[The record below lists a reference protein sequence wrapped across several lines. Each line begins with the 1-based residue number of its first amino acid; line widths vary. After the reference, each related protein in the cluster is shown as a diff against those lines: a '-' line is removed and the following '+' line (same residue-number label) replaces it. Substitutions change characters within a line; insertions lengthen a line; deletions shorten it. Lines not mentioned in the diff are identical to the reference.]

1 VKRYSWIVLTNCV
14 EGTDARYEEWYDK
27 IHIPDLL
34 RVPGIV
40 AAKRGRVCNV
50 QTVMVNGALELSRSA
65 GQNYRYMAIYNIES
79 DDPEGVLAEVIR
91 RANTPE
97 MMITADL
104 LEAHT
109 ILYEDV

>member
-1 VKRYSWIVLTNCV
+1 MKSYSWIVLTNCV
-14 EGTDARYEEWYDK
+14 AGTDARYEEWYDK

-40 AAKRGRVCNV
+40 AAKRGRVCGV
-50 QTVMVNGALELSRSA
+50 QTTMVDGALELSRSA
-65 GQNYRYMAIYNIES
+65 GKNYGYFALYSIET
-79 DDPEGVLAEVIR
+79 DDPESVLAEVIR

-97 MMITADL
+97 MMITEDL

-109 ILYEDV
+109 ILYENV